1 MEQDITAEQALQVIA
16 DHGGY
21 GAVRVYG
28 IIADGECAGQAVAIK
43 SRQNLE
49 RFNYSRIYSNDAGIM
64 DYIRKL

>member
-1 MEQDITAEQALQVIA
+1 MEQDITPDQALEVIA

-28 IIADGECAGQAVAIK
+28 IIADGPCAGQAVAIK

-49 RFNYSRIYSNDAGIM
+49 RFNYSRIYSNSAGIM
-64 DYIRKL
+64 DYITRK